1 MKAIFKRE
9 VRSYFS
15 SPVGYVCVSVLMAL
29 YGFWYYQAML
39 TSSSSYISSVFGTM
53 FSFSMMIIPII
64 TMRSM
69 CDDQK
74 NKTDQALLTAPVG
87 VTAIVLGKFFA
98 CCFVYF
104 VATTLGG
111 ILPAIVMS
119 TFSTP
124 SWGEIIGNYIGALL
138 YGAAMI
144 SIGVFISSLTVSQII
159 AAIGTFVVSVFLMY
173 IDTLGGASM
182 DEGSNQAVA
191 QARQIL
197 AEGEEEFLSW
207 HAFRALVPLVQRAG
221 ALAGE
226 DVAWRTRR
234 LVDDLPLTGEER
246 RELLEEIAS
255 AAGKVASRM
264 LYGLREEL
272 DSALWAPCVHGI
284 LHTL

>member
-29 YGFWYYQAML
+29 YGFWYYTAML

-124 SWGEIIGNYIGALL
+124 SWGEIIGALL

-159 AAIGTFVVSVFLMY
+159 AAIGTFIISVLLMYMDSLASVVSNEVLSTAIQWFSFNDRYSTFTQGMFSISSVIFFISVVAVFVFL
-173 IDTLGGASM
+173 T
-182 DEGSNQAVA
+182 
-191 QARQIL
+191 ARKV
-197 AEGEEEFLSW
+197 ES
-207 HAFRALVPLVQRAG
+207 
-221 ALAGE
+221 
-226 DVAWRTRR
+226 RR
-234 LVDDLPLTGEER
+234 W
-246 RELLEEIAS
+246 S
-255 AAGKVASRM
+255 
-264 LYGLREEL
+264 
-272 DSALWAPCVHGI
+272 
-284 LHTL
+284 

>member
-29 YGFWYYQAML
+29 YGFYYYLAML
-39 TSSSSYISSVFGTM
+39 NSSSSYISSVFATM

-144 SIGVFISSLTVSQII
+144 SIGVFISSLTISQVI
-159 AAIGTFVVSVFLMY
+159 AAIGTFAISVFLMF
-173 IDTLGGASM
+173 ID
-182 DEGSNQAVA
+182 Q
-191 QARQIL
+191 
-197 AEGEEEFLSW
+197 
-207 HAFRALVPLVQRAG
+207 
-221 ALAGE
+221 
-226 DVAWRTRR
+226 
-234 LVDDLPLTGEER
+234 
-246 RELLEEIAS
+246 IAS
-255 AAGKVASRM
+255 ALSGNILGTIISWISFTARYDIFTQGVFSISSCVYFISVSAVFVFLTARKVESR
-264 LYGLREEL
+264 R
-272 DSALWAPCVHGI
+272 WN
-284 LHTL
+284 

>member
-29 YGFWYYQAML
+29 YGFYYYLAML
-39 TSSSSYISSVFGTM
+39 NSSSSYISSVFATM

-159 AAIGTFVVSVFLMY
+159 AAIGTFIISVLLMYMDSLASVVS
-173 IDTLGGASM
+173 
-182 DEGSNQAVA
+182 N
-191 QARQIL
+191 
-197 AEGEEEFLSW
+197 
-207 HAFRALVPLVQRAG
+207 
-221 ALAGE
+221 
-226 DVAWRTRR
+226 
-234 LVDDLPLTGEER
+234 EER
-246 RELLEEIAS
+246 GSARPSSGSLLTTATAPLPRVCS
-255 AAGKVASRM
+255 AFPA
-264 LYGLREEL
+264 
-272 DSALWAPCVHGI
+272 
-284 LHTL
+284 